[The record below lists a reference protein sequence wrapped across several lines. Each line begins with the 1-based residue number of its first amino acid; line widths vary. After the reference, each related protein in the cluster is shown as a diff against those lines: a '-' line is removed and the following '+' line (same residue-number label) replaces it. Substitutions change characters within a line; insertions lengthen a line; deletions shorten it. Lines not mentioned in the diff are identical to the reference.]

1 MCVDLKDLPQVTFN
15 IRRNL
20 KFKIDCNKIN
30 KQAVLML
37 QKGEAM
43 CGGELN
49 TVTLLKRLAE
59 LMLPV

>member
-1 MCVDLKDLPQVTFN
+1 
-15 IRRNL
+15 
-20 KFKIDCNKIN
+20 
-30 KQAVLML
+30 ML

-59 LMLPV
+59 LMLPVKAASSA